1 MKKDDISFCL
11 SLIGKPWASGA
22 CGPDAFNC
30 WGLVR
35 HVLKARRGLDLI
47 PYNDVTESNLA
58 LVMRTATREAA
69 ARWEKIVEP
78 VHFCVVAMSR
88 GIHVE
93 HVGLW
98 IDEAGGGVLHSY
110 ESAGVVFQTT
120 TSIRNTGF
128 QNFTFYQ
135 LRP

>member
-1 MKKDDISFCL
+1 M
-11 SLIGKPWASGA
+11 SGA

-35 HVLKARRGLDLI
+35 HVLKERRGLDLV
-47 PYNDVTESNLA
+47 PYNDVTESNLG

-69 ARWEKIVEP
+69 ARWERIDNP
-78 VHFCVVAMSR
+78 THFCVVAMSR
-88 GIHVE
+88 GVHVE

-110 ESAGVVFQTT
+110 EAAGVVFQSML
-120 TSIRNTGF
+120 SIRGTGF
-128 QNFTFYQ
+128 QNFSFYQ